1 MERPGRLAA
10 AGALALF
17 MAVAA
22 ASEGTAASAAASLAN
37 PDLGGLVRGLAIG
50 EPIRIEDVHLEAD
63 GEPEVLEL
71 ERFRLFAPDARVQVH
86 GDAGVQTLVPP
97 DNVYLRGTVSGRPG
111 SRVSLT
117 WLETGELRGTVTDL
131 GRLWLLVRQPG
142 DPARRLSEVTDHPA
156 LSGADR
162 AFECAADLLPQSA
175 AAARAASAGSA
186 DDADPDTFT
195 STAAHTARMAIE
207 TDFEYYQLFGS
218 IPAAVSYAGDLF
230 AHASGYYA
238 TEVGADFWIQ
248 SVSLWTT
255 ANDPWT
261 QSSSLCALAEFGRYW
276 NDNNSTIQRTLAH
289 FLSGKSAG
297 GGIAWTGV
305 LCSAG
310 FSVDISTWGCS
321 LSPAVGDYGGDY
333 GFSGNIS
340 GSFNP
345 ANPTVV
351 WDIFAIS
358 HEVGHNFNSPH
369 THCFSPPIDGCY
381 GGETGC
387 YSGPTS
393 LPCPNPGA
401 GCGTIMSY
409 CHLISPGMSNVSL
422 TLGQGHPWGT
432 DPGRVPA
439 VMSAHV
445 ASIAASNPLCLAPAV
460 FEDGFE
466 SGDRSAWSSSV
477 P

>member
-1 MERPGRLAA
+1 MIERSGLLAA
-10 AGALALF
+10 TGALVLCAA
-17 MAVAA
+17 MAVTTEAA
-22 ASEGTAASAAASLAN
+22 PPSAAASMSD
-37 PDLGGLVRGLAIG
+37 PELGDIVQGLAVG
-50 EPIRIEDVHLEAD
+50 EAIRIDDVHLEA
-63 GEPEVLEL
+63 GGQPEALEL
-71 ERFRLFAPDARVQVH
+71 ERFRLFAPDARVLIH
-86 GDAGVQTLVPP
+86 GDVGMQTLAPP
-97 DNVYLRGTVSGRPG
+97 DNVYLRGTVSGRSG

-117 WLETGELRGTVTDL
+117 VLDAGGLRGLVTDL
-131 GRLWLLVRQPG
+131 GRVWLLVRQPG
-142 DPARRLSEVTDHPA
+142 EAAPRLREVTDHPA
-156 LSGADR
+156 LAGADR
-162 AFECAADLLPQSA
+162 GFECAADRLSGSA
-175 AAARAASAGSA
+175 ATPGADSAG
-186 DDADPDTFT
+186 DQDPDGID
-195 STAAHTARMAIE
+195 STAAHTARIAIE

-230 AHASGYYA
+230 AHASGYYT
-238 TEVGADFWIQ
+238 TEVGTDFWIQ

-261 QSSSLCALAEFGRYW
+261 QTSSLCALAEFGKYW
-276 NDNNSTIQRTLAH
+276 NDNNPAIRRALAH

-310 FSVDISTWGCS
+310 FSVDISTWGCG
-321 LSPAVGDYGGDY
+321 LSPSVGEYGGDY

-340 GSFNP
+340 GSFNI
-345 ANPTVV
+345 ANPSVV
-351 WDIFAIS
+351 WDIFAVS

-369 THCFSPPIDGCY
+369 THCFSPPIDECY
-381 GGETGC
+381 GSETGC

-393 LPCPNPGA
+393 LPCLTPGA

-432 DPGRVPA
+432 SPGRVPA

-445 ASIAASNPLCLAPAV
+445 ASTAASNPLCLAPGV
-460 FEDGFE
+460 FDDGFE